1 MSHTDEGAGA
11 AGGMKLG
18 LALAGGVLEG
28 GFYEVGVLCALED
41 AIAGLDFT
49 RADVYVG
56 VSSGAVITSLLANG
70 VAPRTLSRAI
80 LSRAGGGLDLDPNI
94 LFTPAL
100 GEYAR
105 RVAKIP
111 GLLGGWVKRRIRNPL
126 DMSVIGSLLELGAL
140 APVGLF
146 DSTPMQRYL
155 ARVFSA
161 EGRTNDFRRL
171 RGDLRVVA
179 VKLDTSELVTF
190 GGPGYEHVPISRAV
204 QASLSLPGFYCPVTI
219 DGEQYID
226 GVARRTLNA
235 SVALDE
241 GADLL
246 FCVNPIVPVDV
257 NRAANG
263 QGDGHAANGG
273 GANGGGS
280 SDASGGVDGRNGR
293 TGDGKRARSLSDY
306 GLPAVLS
313 QTFRTAIHSRMG
325 TGFRS
330 YAHTYPSADVILVE
344 PDLSDHRMFFSNIF
358 SFNNRREVCEHA
370 YASTLRH
377 LREHAG
383 EIGAKLERRGMRL
396 RHEVLDDPR
405 RVLFAE
411 DEFDARPPSRG
422 VTGEIRG
429 ALDRLGDVLDRIE
442 RSAA

>member
-1 MSHTDEGAGA
+1 MTHTDEGAGA

-49 RADVYVG
+49 RADVFVG

-70 VAPRTLSRAI
+70 IPPRTLSRAI
-80 LSRAGGGLDLDPNI
+80 LSRAGGGLDLDPNV

-105 RVAKIP
+105 RVARIP
-111 GLLGGWVKRRIRNPL
+111 GLLGGWVKRRLRNPL

-146 DSTPMQRYL
+146 DSAPMQRYL

-161 EGRTNDFRRL
+161 EGRTDDFRRL

-257 NRAANG
+257 HRAANG
-263 QGDGHAANGG
+263 NGDGGSEEAGADARASNGRPANG
-273 GANGGGS
+273 
-280 SDASGGVDGRNGR
+280 NGR
-293 TGDGKRARSLSDY
+293 SGDGKRPRSLSDY

-330 YAHTYPSADVILVE
+330 YAHSYPDADVILVE

-396 RHEVLDDPR
+396 RREVLDDPR

-411 DEFDARPPSRG
+411 DELDARPGG
-422 VTGEIRG
+422 VTGEIRNV
-429 ALDRLGDVLDRIE
+429 LDRLGEVLERIE

>member
-1 MSHTDEGAGA
+1 MTHTDEGAGA

-49 RADVYVG
+49 RADVFVG

-70 VAPRTLSRAI
+70 IPPRTLSRAI
-80 LSRAGGGLDLDPNI
+80 LSRAGGGLDLDPNF

-111 GLLGGWVKRRIRNPL
+111 GLLGGWVKRRLRNPL

-146 DSTPMQRYL
+146 DSAPMQRYL

-161 EGRTNDFRRL
+161 DGRTNDFRRL

-263 QGDGHAANGG
+263 NGDGGSQGDGTNGGPSNGRPANG
-273 GANGGGS
+273 
-280 SDASGGVDGRNGR
+280 NGR
-293 TGDGKRARSLSDY
+293 SGDGKKPRSLSDY

-330 YAHTYPSADVILVE
+330 YAHSYPDADVILVE

-377 LREHAG
+377 LREHAE
-383 EIGAKLERRGMRL
+383 EIGTKLERRGMRL
-396 RHEVLDDPR
+396 RREVLDDPR

-411 DEFDARPPSRG
+411 DEFDARPAG
-422 VTGEIRG
+422 VTGEIRNV
-429 ALDRLGDVLDRIE
+429 LDRLGEVLERIE